1 MFTSARSA
9 NNTYNSEDLQQFNL
23 HRVLRYSRLIDMAQ
37 PLSPLTPS
45 SQNTKTISSITRNSS
60 FKSFTKVDQNGYRF
74 EHESEN
80 IWIDDPTTTI
90 TSSPFVADIDI
101 TTRSPIKPRSP
112 TKSRS
117 RSPRK
122 ILPPMEPGMRLTED
136 ALRENEGHNGT
147 IQVLEDSRTETL
159 SDEGNDT
166 MSVVGGSKSYA
177 GADDTC
183 FSTFSAVPNTDMT
196 MFARLGQSPTK
207 SNASS
212 PTKSSRHREG
222 ARTPIHSRPTTP
234 GTLRH
239 RDYDPELPTS
249 SPTPRY
255 NHHTDADDSTHLLEF
270 TQDLNT
276 LSRPS
281 PRSRGSSPSK
291 QPHRHHD
298 LAGYPAAHRLRSPTR
313 DGFRPTTPAE
323 SRHLTNLLDF
333 DLPPAPT
340 PRSIPTITARELE
353 SLKSTFLSQISS
365 LKATLSGKEAEITSL
380 KGAKDDAEQRVGE
393 ALEQVRDLKDVRD
406 DLQAE
411 KENWEKRD
419 KEMQGVLR
427 TVKEEIIANERERS
441 SLVSQTS
448 DLQKRLEEAETRAS
462 EAESKVAGL
471 EAASTPA
478 AKAAGAMDNGDV
490 STPGSSSNKA
500 VEIAVE
506 KVARELHGLYK
517 VKHETKVGALKKS
530 YEARWEKRIRE
541 MQLKIDELGRE
552 NEELRV
558 GRDATMTAV
567 APGVIGQAKGE
578 QEQEQESEE
587 GEVKREV
594 EELRRREEKQ
604 AEELR
609 MRDLTTRL
617 DHLVAEVE
625 TVKSDNAA
633 LRADLETSR
642 SENSELVA
650 AVEQI
655 LVLESALPPPAAAAV
670 PEPIPVIT
678 EKVIEQGGMNGMNG
692 AMGGVGGTNGAMG
705 GATAGGIKARASGLK
720 GPGFGAVGGGTGRFA
735 RSTSGS
741 QAPSRSGIMGNI
753 ERMGRGRGGE

>member
-1 MFTSARSA
+1 
-9 NNTYNSEDLQQFNL
+9 
-23 HRVLRYSRLIDMAQ
+23 MAQ

-45 SQNTKTISSITRNSS
+45 GQNTRTISSVTRNSS
-60 FKSFTKVDQNGYRF
+60 FKSTTKVNQNGYHF
-74 EHESEN
+74 EHASED
-80 IWIDDPTTTI
+80 IWIDEPTTTI

-101 TTRSPIKPRSP
+101 ATRPSTREQSPS
-112 TKSRS
+112 KSRS

-122 ILPPMEPGMRLTED
+122 ISPAMEHAVPLTED

-147 IQVLEDSRTETL
+147 IQVLEDSRTGTF

-166 MSVVGGSKSYA
+166 MSAVGGSKSYA

-196 MFARLGQSPTK
+196 TFARLGQSPTR

-222 ARTPIHSRPTTP
+222 ARTPMHSRPPTP
-234 GTLRH
+234 GTLRP
-239 RDYDPELPTS
+239 RDYDSELPPS
-249 SPTPRY
+249 SPTPRRAHPY
-255 NHHTDADDSTHLLEF
+255 DADDSTHLLEF
-270 TQDLNT
+270 TQDLNNLT
-276 LSRPS
+276 QAS
-281 PRSRGSSPSK
+281 PRSHRSSPMK
-291 QPHRHHD
+291 GLQRHPD
-298 LAGYPAAHRLRSPTR
+298 LTGYPAAHRLRSPTR

-393 ALEQVRDLKDVRD
+393 ALEQVRDLKDARD
-406 DLQAE
+406 DLLSA

-419 KEMQGVLR
+419 KELQGLLR

-441 SLVSQTS
+441 TLASQSS
-448 DLQKRLEEAETRAS
+448 DLQKRLD
-462 EAESKVAGL
+462 EAESRAADASSRIAGL
-471 EAASTPA
+471 EAASTPHA
-478 AKAAGAMDNGDV
+478 RVAGALDNGDV
-490 STPGSSSNKA
+490 STPGSCSNKA

-517 VKHETKVGALKKS
+517 AKHETKVGALKKS

-541 MQLKIDELGRE
+541 MQGKIEELGRE
-552 NEELRV
+552 NEELRL

-567 APGVIGQAKGE
+567 APGAIPPGPV
-578 QEQEQESEE
+578 SEADAAE
-587 GEVKREV
+587 RRATEAREADAERTTELTGRLDRLAAEVK
-594 EELRRREEKQ
+594 
-604 AEELR
+604 
-609 MRDLTTRL
+609 
-617 DHLVAEVE
+617 
-625 TVKSDNAA
+625 TVRTDNAA
-633 LRADLETSR
+633 LRADLATSR
-642 SENSELVA
+642 LENSELVG
-650 AVEQI
+650 AVEQM
-655 LVLESALPPPAAAAV
+655 LTLESALPLPPVAVAAPAADPV
-670 PEPIPVIT
+670 EPALN
-678 EKVIEQGGMNGMNG
+678 GGGAPGPTNGL
-692 AMGGVGGTNGAMG
+692 GGGGTV
-705 GATAGGIKARASGLK
+705 GATKTRASGLK
-720 GPGFGAVGGGTGRFA
+720 GPGFGAGAMGPARFA

-741 QAPSRSGIMGNI
+741 QAGPRSGMMSNI

>member
-1 MFTSARSA
+1 
-9 NNTYNSEDLQQFNL
+9 
-23 HRVLRYSRLIDMAQ
+23 MAQ

-45 SQNTKTISSITRNSS
+45 NQNTRTISSITRNSS
-60 FKSFTKVDQNGYRF
+60 SKSVTKADQNGYHF

-80 IWIDDPTTTI
+80 IWIEEPTTTI

-101 TTRSPIKPRSP
+101 SNRSPIKHRSP

-122 ILPPMEPGMRLTED
+122 ISPPMEAGMRLTED
-136 ALRENEGHNGT
+136 ALRENEGDNGT
-147 IQVLEDSRTETL
+147 IQVLEDARIDTF

-166 MSVVGGSKSYA
+166 MSAVGGPKSYA

-207 SNASS
+207 SNASN
-212 PTKSSRHREG
+212 PTKSIRPREG
-222 ARTPIHSRPTTP
+222 AGTPMHSRPTTP
-234 GTLRH
+234 GTLRQL
-239 RDYDPELPTS
+239 DYDPELPSS
-249 SPTPRY
+249 SPTPRHT
-255 NHHTDADDSTHLLEF
+255 HHGDADDSTHLLEF
-270 TQDLNT
+270 TQDL
-276 LSRPS
+276 SQPS
-281 PRSRGSSPSK
+281 PRSRRSSPSK
-291 QPHRHHD
+291 GPHRHPD
-298 LAGYPAAHRLRSPTR
+298 LTGYPSAHRLRSPTR
-313 DGFRPTTPAE
+313 DGFRSTTPGE
-323 SRHLTNLLDF
+323 PRHLTNLLDF

-353 SLKSTFLSQISS
+353 SLKSSFLSQISS

-393 ALEQVRDLKDVRD
+393 ALEQVRDLKDIRD
-406 DLQAE
+406 DLRAE

-448 DLQKRLEEAETRAS
+448 DLQKCLEEAESRAS

-478 AKAAGAMDNGDV
+478 AKAVGAMDNGDV
-490 STPGSSSNKA
+490 ATPGSSSNKA

-517 VKHETKVGALKKS
+517 AKHETKVGALKKS

-541 MQLKIDELGRE
+541 MQVKIDELGRE
-552 NEELRV
+552 NEELRL

-567 APGVIGQAKGE
+567 APGVLSQGSQPQRA
-578 QEQEQESEE
+578 QESEE
-587 GEVKREV
+587 GKVQREAEEKEADEHRVRELMARVEDLGLEV
-594 EELRRREEKQ
+594 ESVRTNNQ
-604 AEELR
+604 
-609 MRDLTTRL
+609 
-617 DHLVAEVE
+617 
-625 TVKSDNAA
+625 A

-642 SENSELVA
+642 AENSELVA
-650 AVEQI
+650 AVEQM
-655 LVLESALPPPAAAAV
+655 LVLESTLPAPAAPA
-670 PEPIPVIT
+670 PEPVLAT
-678 EKVIEQGGMNGMNG
+678 VEKAEMRGMGGLGAGMGGMGGGVGGGMNGGMN
-692 AMGGVGGTNGAMG
+692 
-705 GATAGGIKARASGLK
+705 GGIKARASGLK
-720 GPGFGAVGGGTGRFA
+720 GPGFGAMGGGTGRFA

-741 QAPSRSGIMGNI
+741 QAAPRSGIMSNI
-753 ERMGRGRGGE
+753 ERMGRGRAE